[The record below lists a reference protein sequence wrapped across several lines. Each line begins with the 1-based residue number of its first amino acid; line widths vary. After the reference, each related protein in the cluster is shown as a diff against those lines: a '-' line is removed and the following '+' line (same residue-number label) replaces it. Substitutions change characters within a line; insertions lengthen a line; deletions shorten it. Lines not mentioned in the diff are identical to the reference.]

1 MTNYRN
7 LTTYAYAFMTSYP
20 KTHLKAAMVLA
31 ALLAVI
37 ITTLPAKESTRT
49 ARVPISLAIDPV
61 LVSKAPALKNEAP
74 GTVIEAIPW
83 TQVTIRPGD
92 NLSMIFKRMGLKAS
106 DLQAIVDIGVDAS
119 VLKKIITGK
128 TLGLQISRDK
138 QLMAL
143 RYERNALESL
153 LVTRV
158 GNTFTAYRDISE
170 PEVITAF
177 RTARISTDSPSLYH
191 AGKKAGLSDNI
202 IMKLSYIFQWDI
214 SFALDLR
221 KGDSFAV
228 IYEEIY
234 VDGEKVKE
242 GDILAAHFQNMGKT
256 YAAVL
261 FEDDNSLKNY
271 YTPAGLSLRKAFIR
285 DPVHFSHVSSNFN
298 LRRFHPIHKR
308 VMPHRGIDY
317 AANRGTPVVAAGD
330 GKVMIARQ
338 NNASGKYVV
347 IQHGQQ
353 YTTKYLHLSSFAKDL
368 RPGKKVTQGQT
379 IGFVGSTGWATAPH
393 LHFEFLVN
401 GVHRNPKTVKLPKA
415 KPILASNMNRF
426 RTSTAPMLMRL
437 SSIVGSMTFANASYK
452 TSRSDG

>member
-1 MTNYRN
+1 MT
-7 LTTYAYAFMTSYP
+7 TYP
-20 KTHLKAAMVLA
+20 KTHLKGAITLA
-31 ALLAVI
+31 AFLAVI
-37 ITTLPAKESTRT
+37 ITTLPAKESAKT
-49 ARVPISLAIDPV
+49 ARVPVSLSIDPQ
-61 LVSKAPALKNEAP
+61 LVSTSLPLQNEDPATE
-74 GTVIEAIPW
+74 IEAIPW
-83 TQVTIRPGD
+83 TRVKIRPGD
-92 NLSMIFKRMGLKAS
+92 NLSIIFKRMGLRAA
-106 DLQAIVDIGVDAS
+106 DLQAIVDIGADVS
-119 VLKKIITGK
+119 VLRKIITGK
-128 TLGLQISRDK
+128 TLGLKISSEK
-138 QLMAL
+138 QLLAL
-143 RYERNALESL
+143 RYEKNALESL
-153 LVTRV
+153 LVARA
-158 GNTFTAYRDISE
+158 GNTFIAYRDISQ

-177 RTARISTDSPSLYH
+177 QTARISTDSPSLYH

-202 IMKLSYIFQWDI
+202 IMELSYIFQWDI

-221 KGDSFAV
+221 KGDVFAV

-242 GDILAAHFQNMGKT
+242 GDILAAYFQNMGKT
-256 YAAVL
+256 YSAVL
-261 FEDDNSLKNY
+261 FEDDNGLKNY
-271 YTPAGLSLRKAFIR
+271 YTPEGRSLRKAFIR

-308 VMPHRGIDY
+308 VMPHLGIDY

-330 GKVMIARQ
+330 GKVTIARQ

-353 YTTKYLHLSSFAKDL
+353 YTTKYLHLSSFAKTV
-368 RPGKKVTQGQT
+368 RPGKNVAQGQT
-379 IGFVGSTGWATAPH
+379 IGFVGATGWATAPH

-426 RTSTAPMLMRL
+426 RASTAPMLLRL
-437 SSIVGSMTFANASYK
+437 SSIVGSTTFANASQK